1 MGRSSGSTARVLG
14 LKHRVSTAQQRV
26 LIVIDIVTTAA
37 AAAAAATSTA
47 IFPTFIVLLLYE
59 FCLRSSSIWKDKK
72 TLGESPKWSYLYRYN
87 EVHGHLDTLSPQIWP
102 KITPYKMRRPAP
114 RSLGGWRPRGGDG
127 RQSSTGRRKPINQ
140 PSADHR
146 AKPERGLPVVTSRND
161 NGNDNDINSYAP
173 NFSSG
178 LRATK

>member
-26 LIVIDIVTTAA
+26 LIVIDIVTTA

-161 NGNDNDINSYAP
+161 NGNDNDINSYAQ